1 MDGNPIEKEASAT
14 FREEW
19 GEKLLFRHC
28 WVTKNLH
35 TTTIIT
41 PLCAAQGRRKV
52 EMFGGPVLIAFSGLE
67 SWTVHLYI
75 DFGKLWGRAA
85 APLPPPQFRRPCCR
99 SAARSSLNKSKLSW
113 QFSNTNSLAVNLAV
127 CDAKP
132 LC

>member
-41 PLCAAQGRRKV
+41 PLCAA
-52 EMFGGPVLIAFSGLE
+52 
-67 SWTVHLYI
+67 
-75 DFGKLWGRAA
+75 D
-85 APLPPPQFRRPCCR
+85 PPPVQV
-99 SAARSSLNKSKLSW
+99 STSLNKVGNFQVQIALLL
-113 QFSNTNSLAVNLAV
+113 T
-127 CDAKP
+127 
-132 LC
+132 